1 MPRSLDPTSRM
12 TIVLASDLDQ
22 PAETQPRLYAM
33 HLNAN
38 QQRKLADGM
47 SRMEASTTGEK
58 IGAAIEAC
66 MICLIGW
73 ENMNDP
79 VTGKPIVFGPDTLG
93 EVLDV
98 EEMAEVIGF
107 VSSAATATKTD
118 KKKSEWPRSSGAG
131 NSANPASESA
141 ET

>member
-1 MPRSLDPTSRM
+1 
-12 TIVLASDLDQ
+12 
-22 PAETQPRLYAM
+22 
-33 HLNAN
+33 
-38 QQRKLADGM
+38 
-47 SRMEASTTGEK
+47 
-58 IGAAIEAC
+58 

-118 KKKSEWPRSSGAG
+118 KKKSELPHLSGAG